1 MAEVGVLAYPE
12 FLPATPTITTTQPEV
27 VPVVATSPVPL
38 VSEGLAIAKA
48 NAG

>member
-12 FLPATPTITTTQPEV
+12 FLPAPAVSVVEAEA
-27 VPVVATSPVPL
+27 VPVVKASPSPIL
-38 VSEGLAIAKA
+38 GEGLAVAKA